1 MSMDSY
7 EALES
12 IGSGSFGIVRKIR
25 RKSDDKI
32 LVWKELNYGKMS
44 EKEKQLVVSEVNILR
59 ELRNPFIVRYY
70 DRIVEKSTTTLYIV
84 MECCSGGDLG
94 RVIKQCRRDRKNIDE
109 SLIWKI
115 LSQAVL
121 GLKDCHRRI
130 ENGECR
136 PILHR
141 DLKPANILLDSERN
155 IKIGDFGL
163 AKELTSQS
171 KLAQTNVG
179 TPFYMSPELIAEKK
193 YDERS
198 DIWAL
203 GCLIYELAAL
213 RPPFDATNAVV
224 LGKKIEAGRFDRIPR
239 KYSDDL
245 FNVIRS
251 MLQVDRRK
259 RPKIED
265 LESLPALRR
274 YISDA
279 SQLLNKYRNEQKM
292 TNIQREMAVKE
303 EELVKREKAVACR
316 EAECTKK
323 EDEQK
328 RKTKSLEMREAA
340 LAKQLQQFHTQRE
353 KDNKLKKD
361 QMRNDQNNQNP
372 GSSSSDENINT
383 NHATG
388 ITTSGFAI
396 HMDTDNDSGD
406 RMEVEASQKQH
417 QHQHQSVEVVT
428 KVDGPMTR
436 RRSSLG
442 LNGRPTTT
450 TTTTSSSNDE
460 NRYNKENRNPHPHQ
474 TGPIVAKLG
483 RNNTTYKGTTRGN
496 NGAAVD
502 EQQPRGLGVKRTR
515 RESINTMN
523 SNYSNHPQHMK
534 ETVFNAGAVV
544 KSTYANHN
552 GHPNHAHN
560 DIYSRRTSVTNNNN
574 TTNYTTGARPAS
586 LKIELNALLKK

>member
-1 MSMDSY
+1 MDAY
-7 EALES
+7 ETLES

-25 RKSDDKI
+25 RKSDGKI

-70 DRIVEKSTTTLYIV
+70 DRIVDKSTTTLYIV

-94 RVIKQCRRDRKNIDE
+94 KIIKQCRKERKNIDE

-121 GLKDCHRRI
+121 GLKDCHRRV

-141 DLKPANILLDSERN
+141 DLKPANILLDSEKN

-163 AKELTSQS
+163 AKELASQS

-179 TPFYMSPELIAEKK
+179 TPFYMSPELIAEKR

-224 LGKKIEAGRFDRIPR
+224 LGKKIEAGRFERIPR

-251 MLQVDRRK
+251 MLQVDRRR

-265 LESLPALRR
+265 LESLPVLRR
-274 YISDA
+274 YIGDA
-279 SQLLNKYRNEQKM
+279 SHLVNSYRSEQRLTSK
-292 TNIQREMAVKE
+292 QREVVQRE
-303 EELVKREKAVACR
+303 EELVKREQAVESR
-316 EAECTKK
+316 ELECIRR
-323 EDEQK
+323 EEELM
-328 RKTKSLEMREAA
+328 RKSKSLEMRETA
-340 LAKQLQQFHTQRE
+340 LAKQLQQFHAQRDKE
-353 KDNKLKKD
+353 NKVKKEL
-361 QMRNDQNNQNP
+361 MKNNNN
-372 GSSSSDENINT
+372 GSNSSSSEET
-383 NHATG
+383 VTG
-388 ITTSGFAI
+388 VTTGGFAI
-396 HMDTDNDSGD
+396 HMDADSNSNDN
-406 RMEVEASQKQH
+406 MEVEGSKQ
-417 QHQHQSVEVVT
+417 VGI
-428 KVDGPMTR
+428 VDGPMTR

-442 LNGRPTTT
+442 LKNNNTITTT
-450 TTTTSSSNDE
+450 NTNNDE
-460 NRYNKENRNPHPHQ
+460 NKYNKENRNPHPHQ
-474 TGPIVAKLG
+474 NGPTVAKLA
-483 RNNTTYKGTTRGN
+483 RGTTN
-496 NGAAVD
+496 ED
-502 EQQPRGLGVKRTR
+502 QQCRGLGVKRVR
-515 RESINTMN
+515 RESINT
-523 SNYSNHPQHMK
+523 NYTHHNQHIK
-534 ETVFNAGAVV
+534 DTIFNAGAVI

-552 GHPNHAHN
+552 GNNN
-560 DIYSRRTSVTNNNN
+560 DVYSRRSSTTST

-586 LKIELNALLKK
+586 LKVELNALLKR